1 MFRLFCYVRDD
12 NYKQAFPVKIEEDE
26 DVAALKNAIKEE
38 KGKTFMKSTPTLLS
52 YGMFPFPTMKT
63 SIRITTSC

>member
-12 NYKQAFPVKIEEDE
+12 HYKQAFPVKIEEDK

-38 KGKTFMKSTPTLLS
+38 KETFMKSTPTLLF